1 MANLTVSSNFT
12 PDSPWLPWL
21 RNLGQNWL

>member
-1 MANLTVSSNFT
+1 MANLMALINFT
-12 PDSPWLPWL
+12 PDLPRLLWQ